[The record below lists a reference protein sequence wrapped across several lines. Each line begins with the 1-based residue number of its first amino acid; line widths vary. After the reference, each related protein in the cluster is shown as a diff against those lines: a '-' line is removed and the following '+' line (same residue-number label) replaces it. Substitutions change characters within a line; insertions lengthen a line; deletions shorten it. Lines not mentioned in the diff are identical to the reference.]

1 MWQTCTEFGWYQSS
15 DSTEQPFGQ
24 TFPIQ
29 LIIIEFNSFFFL
41 SILLILKKVHDTMV
55 C

>member
-29 LIIIEFNSFFFL
+29 LI
-41 SILLILKKVHDTMV
+41 
-55 C
+55 